1 MTNIWGEGEGAR
13 SVRGSVN
20 LTRDPAKEVCVAEC
34 TRRGGSGAGRR
45 SNLLLTLRYIV
56 QPS

>member
-20 LTRDPAKEVCVAEC
+20 LTRDPAKELCVAEC
-34 TRRGGSGAGRR
+34 TRRGGGGGLG
-45 SNLLLTLRYIV
+45 SNLLTLRYVV